1 MESFRQEQINSDK
14 YITRTPSYYL
24 DKISPDILA
33 SFTNE
38 QLRVITSIL
47 ERAIPK
53 PSPKIV
59 DFRFTVD
66 LIFSRFY
73 VVLFVGKDRRR
84 KQRHQVTEGI
94 SRIGNAIAA
103 VILLLAANL
112 VISALIVLFA
122 YLFKSAIGLNF
133 FPGHIS
139 ESFKKF

>member
-1 MESFRQEQINSDK
+1 M
-14 YITRTPSYYL
+14 
-24 DKISPDILA
+24 
-33 SFTNE
+33 
-38 QLRVITSIL
+38 
-47 ERAIPK
+47 
-53 PSPKIV
+53 
-59 DFRFTVD
+59 
-66 LIFSRFY
+66 
-73 VVLFVGKDRRR
+73 VLFVGKDRRR

-139 ESFKKF
+139 ESFKKL

>member
-24 DKISPDILA
+24 DKIAPDILA